1 MSQSRSFA
9 DWENSGRVAVLI
21 TGTIKPKDMAA
32 TTTAHLE
39 SRGLYSRG
47 HGNSR
52 SRGQQGGRGRR
63 TLGGAPLMGKGVL
76 PRPCAGVEIGCAA
89 GRLRH
94 THPRSVTSPISAPT
108 CKDEACAS
116 SRPRR
121 GGRFLRLFALPRRRP
136 LAPCDAGV
144 PSAAF
149 PVAADV
155 RGAPPPCA
163 ASVATAWMAASSV
176 ARETLQRAA

>member
-1 MSQSRSFA
+1 MSQSRS
-9 DWENSGRVAVLI
+9 
-21 TGTIKPKDMAA
+21 IKRKDMAA

-39 SRGLYSRG
+39 SCGLYSRG
-47 HGNSR
+47 HGNSK

-121 GGRFLRLFALPRRRP
+121 GGRLRDQRV
-136 LAPCDAGV
+136 APCASSRSRAAGPWPRATLGF